1 MIAAY
6 LIINNGYQAVMM
18 APTDVLANQH
28 YESFKAVFEPLGIS
42 CQLLTSGLKKKEK
55 NLAYENIENGNGNTE
70 RKCLYEKSRYLY
82 HCHSC
87 ICGIGGLD
95 LPLG

>member
-1 MIAAY
+1 M
-6 LIINNGYQAVMM
+6 N
-18 APTDVLANQH
+18 
-28 YESFKAVFEPLGIS
+28 K
-42 CQLLTSGLKKKEK
+42 
-55 NLAYENIENGNGNTE
+55 NIENGNGNTE

-95 LPLG
+95 EATGEKDYVMAWQQKQKFKFQCLENYDLVCKLGENMVTEKEKKACRFIAEWL